1 MVRKLDYNK
10 FVHKPKVTF
19 KNCVKILV
27 LEFIC
32 MVQNNKFESNLV
44 NYLNLI
50 VLLFLNTYYLQFANI
65 FDKT

>member
-10 FVHKPKVTF
+10 LVHKPKVTF

-32 MVQNNKFESNLV
+32 MVKNNKFE
-44 NYLNLI
+44 
-50 VLLFLNTYYLQFANI
+50 
-65 FDKT
+65 